1 MSTEIN
7 LPPPKKYPQNYKIAS
22 TKRGEKNVFF
32 GAFSVHIHAFESYQP
47 VFVAA
52 AEDAVEDLAQG
63 ADVMQVVQDDH

>member
-1 MSTEIN
+1 MF
-7 LPPPKKYPQNYKIAS
+7 
-22 TKRGEKNVFF
+22 FF